1 VLYELG
7 NSQWDIPRLHELLET
22 VLPEK
27 TSFENFE
34 VEHDFPGIGH
44 RVMLLNARRIVSE
57 GSDSELILLA
67 IEDITGRKRAEEL
80 LFKKSEEVRLAR
92 DYAQSIVNTV
102 REPLVV
108 LNGNFEVVSASRA
121 FYDTFE
127 VTPEATQGKVLYEL
141 GNNQWDIPRLHEL
154 LETVLPE
161 KTSFENFDI
170 EHDFPGIGRRVILL
184 NARRI
189 LSEGSDSTLIL
200 LAFEDITERKRAEEL
215 LFKKSE
221 EVRLA
226 RDYAQSIVNTVREP
240 LVVLNG
246 NFEVVSASRAFYA
259 TFEVTPEATQGKV
272 LYELGN
278 NQWDI
283 PRLHELLETV
293 LPEKTSFENFD
304 IEHDFP
310 GIGRRVMLL
319 NARRI
324 VSEGSDSTLILLAFE
339 DVTGT
344 GRASKR

>member
-1 VLYELG
+1 
-7 NSQWDIPRLHELLET
+7 
-22 VLPEK
+22 
-27 TSFENFE
+27 
-34 VEHDFPGIGH
+34 

-67 IEDITGRKRAEEL
+67 IEDITGRKRVEEEL
-80 LFKKSEEVRLAR
+80 LR
-92 DYAQSIVNTV
+92 
-102 REPLVV
+102 
-108 LNGNFEVVSASRA
+108 
-121 FYDTFE
+121 
-127 VTPEATQGKVLYEL
+127 
-141 GNNQWDIPRLHEL
+141 
-154 LETVLPE
+154 
-161 KTSFENFDI
+161 
-170 EHDFPGIGRRVILL
+170 
-184 NARRI
+184 
-189 LSEGSDSTLIL
+189 
-200 LAFEDITERKRAEEL
+200 
-215 LFKKSE
+215 KSE

-324 VSEGSDSTLILLAFE
+324 VSEGSDSELILLAFE